1 MFSSRLGVI
10 KQWVLF
16 YLATPN
22 YWHGMFIFH
31 STFFIFYEI
40 WLSTWLKNIHEW
52 KTYSWLLCAQ
62 EASKA
67 TRTNSNSK
75 QQKKKDGVINKKFH
89 LL

>member
-1 MFSSRLGVI
+1 MSTILLSNSKL
-10 KQWVLF
+10 
-16 YLATPN
+16 LAWYVYISFN
-22 YWHGMFIFH
+22 
-31 STFFIFYEI
+31 FFIFYEI